1 MQLEQLKLITNTY
14 KQTQPTHTLPLF
26 ENMEMLTLQSKF
38 CLLILFLEYLND
50 SVIRMHQNKIA
61 PAPAQPQLN
70 SYNPG
75 KYGIAYYF
83 NRDGKKLREN
93 RLFTA
98 DEKGGSQNFDD
109 RPAKVCNT
117 YFPQVCKRGSTN
129 LFLWF
134 CPLHGHCYG
143 FHMIPGSEGRKDASA
158 SLYCYLEK
166 PPKVVFY
173 DFACSL
179 SEYTQNRESGYFSQT
194 RFFHDIFHGYSHK
207 CSPAFRCQ
215 RLEGFSGFN
224 TSICEQFNAFL
235 QCIKASARLVTQEHF
250 VFYVQFFIS
259 IWNKRRRDSFKQ
271 RFHIALAGN
280 K

>member
-1 MQLEQLKLITNTY
+1 MA
-14 KQTQPTHTLPLF
+14 
-26 ENMEMLTLQSKF
+26 
-38 CLLILFLEYLND
+38 LLII
-50 SVIRMHQNKIA
+50 STGTV
-61 PAPAQPQLN
+61 
-70 SYNPG
+70 
-75 KYGIAYYF
+75 
-83 NRDGKKLREN
+83 KKLREN

-194 RFFHDIFHGYSHK
+194 RFFHNIFHRYSRK
-207 CSPAFRCQ
+207 CSPAFRFQ

-235 QCIKASARLVTQEHF
+235 QCIKASASLMTQEHF